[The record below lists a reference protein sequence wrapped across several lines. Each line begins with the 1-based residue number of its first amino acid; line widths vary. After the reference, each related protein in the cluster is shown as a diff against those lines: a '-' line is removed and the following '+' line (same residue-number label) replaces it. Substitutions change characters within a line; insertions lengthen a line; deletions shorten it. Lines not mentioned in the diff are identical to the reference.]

1 MVQSQSSLKFSK
13 MPQFDIFS
21 FSSQLFWTFLSFSL
35 LYFSLTYYLLPSVSI
50 TIKTRQRKIT
60 NLTTSKNAGIVSTEN
75 CEYIKPFL
83 NNGFHAYF
91 IEIGSV
97 LSKCTVPSFL
107 IFFHCSAACLIFEMH
122 LLSGY
127 KSLCRSGFSKFILL

>member
-35 LYFSLTYYLLPSVSI
+35 LYFSLTYYILPAVSI

-60 NLTTSKNAGIVSTEN
+60 NLTTSKNVSIVSTEN
-75 CEYIKPFL
+75 YEYIKPFL

-91 IEIGSV
+91 TEIDSIFN
-97 LSKCTVPSFL
+97 KCTVPSFL
-107 IFFHCSAACLIFEMH
+107 LSFHCSLFCLIFEMY

-127 KSLCRSGFSKFILL
+127 KGLYRLGFSNFIML